1 MTTASAAH
9 HHPTGGSLR
18 DGTPGSVPGHGYG
31 PGPDSGPGLGSG
43 PDERIAHVV
52 AEALGSARTVLD
64 ADSLFCPGTSRLP
77 FGDGRFDAA
86 MMLCNA
92 PRVFD
97 VLSRLRELR
106 RVTRGPVVVLAT
118 DPSRV
123 RGFWLNRYAPEV
135 LAVEA
140 RRHPPV
146 ADLTAA
152 LGGAAEV
159 RRVPVPLDCTDTFD
173 EAYYGRPE
181 LLLDPAARQAGSA
194 WSFVDD
200 RVREEFDTTLRR
212 ELRSGEWDERF
223 GHLRRRPSCEGSLVI
238 VRATP

>member
-1 MTTASAAH
+1 MTTVSAARH
-9 HHPTGGSLR
+9 RTDGSPR
-18 DGTPGSVPGHGYG
+18 GGTPRP
-31 PGPDSGPGLGSG
+31 G
-43 PDERIAHVV
+43 PDERIAHAV
-52 AEALGSARTVLD
+52 AEAVGSARTVLD
-64 ADSLFCPGTSRLP
+64 SDSLPGLGGARLP

-86 MMLCNA
+86 MILCHA
-92 PRVFD
+92 PRASD
-97 VLSRLRELR
+97 ALSRLRELR
-106 RVTRGPVVVLAT
+106 RVTQGPVVVLAT

-123 RGFWLNRYAPEV
+123 RGFWLDRYAPEV

-140 RRHPPV
+140 RRHSPI

-152 LGGAAEV
+152 LGGFTTV
-159 RRVPVPLDCTDTFD
+159 RSIPIPLDCTDTFD

-181 LLLDPAARQAGSA
+181 MLLDPAARQPGSA

-200 RVREEFDTTLRR
+200 RVREEFDTNLRR

-223 GHLRRRPSCEGSLVI
+223 GHLRRRPVYEGSLVI

>member
-1 MTTASAAH
+1 MTTVSAARH
-9 HHPTGGSLR
+9 HLHGSPGG
-18 DGTPGSVPGHGYG
+18 GTFRP
-31 PGPDSGPGLGSG
+31 G

-52 AEALGSARTVLD
+52 AEALGPARTVLD
-64 ADSLFCPGTSRLP
+64 SDSLPGPGTSRLP
-77 FGDGRFDAA
+77 FGDGTFDAA

-92 PRVFD
+92 RRVSD
-97 VLSRLRELR
+97 TLSRLRELR
-106 RVTRGPVVVLAT
+106 RVTRGPVVLLAA
-118 DPSRV
+118 DPARV

-140 RRHPPV
+140 RRHPPI
-146 ADLTAA
+146 ADLTTA
-152 LGGAAEV
+152 LGGSAEV
-159 RRVPVPLDCTDTFD
+159 RSVPIPLDCTDTFD

-181 LLLDPAARQAGSA
+181 KLLDPAARQAGSA

-200 RVREEFDTTLRR
+200 RVREEFDTNLRR

-223 GHLRRRPSCEGSLVI
+223 GHLRGRPVYEGSLVI

>member
-1 MTTASAAH
+1 MTTVSAARH
-9 HHPTGGSLR
+9 RAGGSPR
-18 DGTPGSVPGHGYG
+18 GGTPRP
-31 PGPDSGPGLGSG
+31 G
-43 PDERIAHVV
+43 PDERIAQVV

-64 ADSLFCPGTSRLP
+64 PDALPGLGTTRLP

-92 PRVFD
+92 PGVSD
-97 VLSRLRELR
+97 ALSRLGELR

-118 DPSRV
+118 DPSLV
-123 RGFWLNRYAPEV
+123 RSFWLDRYAPEV

-140 RRHPPV
+140 RRHPPI
-146 ADLTAA
+146 AELTAV
-152 LGGAAEV
+152 LGGSAEV
-159 RRVPVPLDCTDTFD
+159 RSVPVPLDCTDTFD

-181 LLLDPAARQAGSA
+181 KLLDPSARQAGSA

-223 GHLRRRPSCEGSLVI
+223 GHLRRRPVYEGSLVI
-238 VRATP
+238 VRAIP

>member
-1 MTTASAAH
+1 MTTVSAAR
-9 HHPTGGSLR
+9 HPR
-18 DGTPGSVPGHGYG
+18 DGST
-31 PGPDSGPGLGSG
+31 SGGMSRPG

-52 AEALGSARTVLD
+52 AEALGPARTVLD
-64 ADSLFCPGTSRLP
+64 SDSLPGPGTTRLP
-77 FGDGRFDAA
+77 FGDGTFDAS

-92 PRVFD
+92 RRVSD
-97 VLSRLRELR
+97 TLSRLRELR
-106 RVTRGPVVVLAT
+106 RVTRGPVVLLAT
-118 DPSRV
+118 DPARV

-140 RRHPPV
+140 RRHPPIT
-146 ADLTAA
+146 DLTTA
-152 LGGAAEV
+152 LGGSAEV
-159 RRVPVPLDCTDTFD
+159 RSVPIPLDCTDTFD

-181 LLLDPAARQAGSA
+181 KLLDPAARQAGSA

-212 ELRSGEWDERF
+212 ELRSGEWDEYF
-223 GHLRRRPSCEGSLVI
+223 GHLRGRPAYEGSLVI

>member
-1 MTTASAAH
+1 MTTVSAARH
-9 HHPTGGSLR
+9 RTGAFPRG
-18 DGTPGSVPGHGYG
+18 GTHRP
-31 PGPDSGPGLGSG
+31 G
-43 PDERIAHVV
+43 PDERIAQVV
-52 AEALGSARTVLD
+52 AEALGCARTVLD
-64 ADSLFCPGTSRLP
+64 ADSLPDLGTTRLP

-86 MMLCNA
+86 MMLCSA
-92 PRVFD
+92 PRVSEA
-97 VLSRLRELR
+97 LSRLRELR

-123 RGFWLNRYAPEV
+123 RGFWLDRYAPEV

-140 RRHPPV
+140 RRHPPI
-146 ADLTAA
+146 ADLAAA
-152 LGGAAEV
+152 LGRSTEV
-159 RRVPVPLDCTDTFD
+159 RSVPIPLDCTDTFD

-181 LLLDPAARQAGSA
+181 KLLDPAARQAGSA

-223 GHLRRRPSCEGSLVI
+223 GHLRRLPAYEGSLVI